1 MHAPRLTKEQEH
13 PAVIKVGSSSLT
25 LDDGNLN
32 VDAIRITAE
41 QVACIKQELGRPVV
55 LVTSGAVAAGFRS
68 LGFDERPSDT
78 GWLQA
83 AASVGQGYLMN
94 AWEQAFISHGIVI
107 GQVLLSA
114 DDLLDRQ
121 RYLNART
128 TLTALLSCGAVP
140 VVNENDAVVTDEL
153 RLGDNDRLAALTASM
168 LDASILVLLTD
179 VDGVHDGPPAD
190 GHPLIPVIE
199 DLSTLDE
206 RHFGKSGSRV
216 GSGGMASKLDAARI
230 GAASGLPTVIANAKR
245 PDVIVDAVQ
254 GQSVGT
260 MVPPFRHRT
269 ESSRLWRAFA
279 HHAQGQIVIDDGAVD
294 ALVNHGA
301 SLLAVGIKHVHGSF
315 PEGSCVQVLD
325 QQGKPVARGRARCG
339 SGSIT
344 DMLEARSP
352 HGVIVHRDDLVV
364 LRQSV

>member
-1 MHAPRLTKEQEH
+1 MHAPRLSKDQEH
-13 PAVIKVGSSSLT
+13 PVVVKVGSSSLT

-32 VDAIRITAE
+32 RVAIRVTAE
-41 QVACIKQELGRPVV
+41 QVARVRQELGLPVV
-55 LVTSGAVAAGFRS
+55 LVSSGAVAAGFRS
-68 LGFDERPSDT
+68 LGFTERPSDT

-83 AASVGQGYLMN
+83 AASVGQGYLMQ
-94 AWEQAFISHGIVI
+94 AWENVFNEYGIVV

-140 VVNENDAVVTDEL
+140 IVNENDAVVTDEL

-168 LDASILVLLTD
+168 MDASIQVLLTD
-179 VDGVHDGPPAD
+179 VDGVHDGPPSE
-190 GHPLIPVIE
+190 GNPLIPVIE
-199 DLSTLDE
+199 DLTTLDE
-206 RHFGKSGSRV
+206 RHFGGSGSRV

-245 PDVIVDAVQ
+245 PNVIVDAVR
-254 GQSVGT
+254 GESVGT
-260 MVPPFRHRT
+260 LVPPFRNRT

-279 HHAQGQIVIDDGAVD
+279 HQAAGHVVIDDGAVD

-301 SLLAVGIKHVHGSF
+301 SLLAVGIKEVGGSF
-315 PEGSCVQVLD
+315 PDGSCIQILD
-325 QQGKPVARGRARCG
+325 RHHKPVARGRARCG
-339 SGSIT
+339 AVCIN
-344 DMLEARSP
+344 DMLDARSP
-352 HGVIVHRDDLVV
+352 QGVIVHRDDLVV